1 VIDSLLVLSFLFWF
15 FVAPAAFAA
24 LFSIRMGR
32 RYLEYVEAE
41 MQEPAGEEAAG
52 DEDDPPVPYHP
63 PASLIVP
70 VKGLDHDLAENLRS
84 LASQDYPDFEL
95 IVVCRSASD
104 EALRVARLA
113 LGAKARLVLSDQP
126 PDDTGEKVH
135 NLQHAVRLARL
146 ESEVF
151 VFADSDGQV
160 TPGWLRALVS
170 PLADES
176 IGATTGFR
184 WYFPEDGGFWPLL
197 RSVWDSTI
205 AGNMSTKDRNFAW
218 GGGMAVRR
226 ATFEQARV
234 SDFWKGAVSDD
245 YRLTAAL
252 DKAGLG
258 IRFVPGG
265 MVATTGACS
274 RQEFLDWAKR
284 QLVITKVYRKK
295 LWLAGFISHVFYC
308 GAMVMSLAMALAG
321 SPLSIAGFVVTVIP
335 GMGKGATRC
344 YAARL
349 MFPERHEWL
358 DHFSWAYFWLVPI
371 ATWVWLYTFVS
382 SATTRTIEWRGNV
395 YELIAPDRT
404 RSLSGSVPSV

>member
-1 VIDSLLVLSFLFWF
+1 MLSFLFWF
-15 FVAPAAFAA
+15 FVAPAALAA

-32 RYLEYVEAE
+32 RYLEYVEA
-41 MQEPAGEEAAG
+41 AARG
-52 DEDDPPVPYHP
+52 LLDEDLSGEDPPPAPYQP
-63 PASLIVP
+63 PVSLIVP
-70 VKGLDHDLAENLRS
+70 VKGLDHDLAANLRS
-84 LASQDYPDFEL
+84 LAAQEYPDFEL

-113 LGAKARLVLSDQP
+113 MEGKARVVLADHP

-160 TPGWLRALVS
+160 TSGWLRALVT
-170 PLADES
+170 PLANDT

-205 AGNMSTKDRNFAW
+205 AGNMNTKDRNFAW

-226 ATFEQARV
+226 STFEEARV
-234 SDFWKGAVSDD
+234 AEFWKGAVSDD

-252 DKAGLG
+252 NEAKLG

-284 QLVITKVYRKK
+284 QLIITKVYRKK
-295 LWLAGFISHVFYC
+295 LWVAGFVSHVFYC
-308 GAMVMSLAMALAG
+308 GAMVMSLAMAAAGNPLA
-321 SPLSIAGFVVTVIP
+321 LAGFVVTVIP
-335 GMGKGATRC
+335 GMGKGAMRS

-349 MFPERHEWL
+349 MFPERHDWL
-358 DHFSWAYFWLVPI
+358 DRFSWAYFWLVPL
-371 ATWVWLYTFVS
+371 ATWVWLYTFIA

-395 YELIAPDRT
+395 YELLAPDRT
-404 RSLSGSVPSV
+404 RRLSPSV